1 MANENSEKISID
13 FYCSKCDYTT
23 SRKADYKKHLTTDK
37 HRRQHLANENSENS
51 ENSEKYRCIC
61 DKEYIYSS
69 SLSKHK
75 KTCKEIIKTDITT
88 DMVLKILEQNKQL
101 SDIIVNQNKQIN
113 EIVVNQ
119 NDIIVNQSKQINEIV
134 VNQND
139 IIVNQSKQMNEIIPK
154 IGNTNNTNN
163 TINNNQKLNINIF
176 LNEKCK
182 DAMSMDN
189 FLKSIE
195 VSLSN
200 LLVTKEKG
208 LAEGITNIIVE
219 NMNKLPINQRPI
231 HCTDVKRETIYIK
244 NETWEKDENKEKTKE
259 AIKKISC
266 IQTKN
271 IKKWTEANPNYME
284 KEKLKDEYIYLIK
297 HISDDVKEKEEKII
311 KNICKNSYIN
321 DKLIEN

>member
-101 SDIIVNQNKQIN
+101 SDIIVNQ
-113 EIVVNQ
+113 
-119 NDIIVNQSKQINEIV
+119 
-134 VNQND
+134 
-139 IIVNQSKQMNEIIPK
+139 SKQMNEMIPK

-189 FLKSIE
+189 FLKTIE

-284 KEKLKDEYIYLIK
+284 KDKLKDEYIYLIK

>member
-1 MANENSEKISID
+1 MANYRLIMANENSEKISID
-13 FYCSKCDYTT
+13 FYCSKCDYNT

-75 KTCKEIIKTDITT
+75 KTCKEIMETGITT

-101 SDIIVNQNKQIN
+101 SDIIVNQ
-113 EIVVNQ
+113 
-119 NDIIVNQSKQINEIV
+119 
-134 VNQND
+134 
-139 IIVNQSKQMNEIIPK
+139 SKQMNEMIPK

-189 FLKSIE
+189 FLKTIE

>member
-101 SDIIVNQNKQIN
+101 SDIIVNQ
-113 EIVVNQ
+113 
-119 NDIIVNQSKQINEIV
+119 
-134 VNQND
+134 
-139 IIVNQSKQMNEIIPK
+139 SKQMNEMIPK
-154 IGNTNNTNN
+154 IGNTNN

-189 FLKSIE
+189 FLKTIE

-284 KEKLKDEYIYLIK
+284 KDKLKDEYIYLIK

>member
-75 KTCKEIIKTDITT
+75 KTCKEIIKTGITT

-101 SDIIVNQNKQIN
+101 SDIIVNQ
-113 EIVVNQ
+113 
-119 NDIIVNQSKQINEIV
+119 
-134 VNQND
+134 
-139 IIVNQSKQMNEIIPK
+139 SKQMNEMIPK

-189 FLKSIE
+189 FLKTIE

>member
-37 HRRQHLANENSENS
+37 HRRQHLANENS

-101 SDIIVNQNKQIN
+101 SDIIVNQNKQM
-113 EIVVNQ
+113 
-119 NDIIVNQSKQINEIV
+119 NEIV

-139 IIVNQSKQMNEIIPK
+139 IIVNQSKQMNEMIPK

-189 FLKSIE
+189 FLKTIE

-284 KEKLKDEYIYLIK
+284 KDKLKDEYIYLIK

>member
-1 MANENSEKISID
+1 MSNYRLIMANENSEKISID

-23 SRKADYKKHLTTDK
+23 SRTADYKKHLTTDK
-37 HRRQHLANENSENS
+37 HRRQHLANENS

-75 KTCKEIIKTDITT
+75 KTCKEIMETGITT
-88 DMVLKILEQNKQL
+88 DIVLKILEQNKQL
-101 SDIIVNQNKQIN
+101 SDIIVNQNKQ
-113 EIVVNQ
+113 
-119 NDIIVNQSKQINEIV
+119 
-134 VNQND
+134 
-139 IIVNQSKQMNEIIPK
+139 MNEMIPK
-154 IGNTNNTNN
+154 IGNTNNTNNTNN

-189 FLKSIE
+189 FLKTIE

>member
-13 FYCSKCDYTT
+13 FYCSKCDYNT

-37 HRRQHLANENSENS
+37 HKRQHLANENSENS

-75 KTCKEIIKTDITT
+75 KTCKEIMETGITT

-101 SDIIVNQNKQIN
+101 SDIIVNQ
-113 EIVVNQ
+113 
-119 NDIIVNQSKQINEIV
+119 
-134 VNQND
+134 
-139 IIVNQSKQMNEIIPK
+139 SKQMNEMIPK

-189 FLKSIE
+189 FLKTIE